1 MSWIRHRCPNF
12 SPIFPCF
19 SSTFTLC
26 LVKILDKRPR
36 MCATHGIHVAV
47 HTPRSQVLPSL
58 TWLMR
63 HQPALI
69 TCLHSR
75 PCFWTPG
82 PRPLSIV
89 PTISARFRLPPISYH
104 PCKFSHWA
112 TYALGIPIAIAPLF
126 SVDPQPVLPLS
137 HYSSSIVPCN
147 PFVPHSDNGSR
158 STIVLHSIYT
168 STVASPGPHLDLLV
182 YWARY
187 APLLY

>member
-1 MSWIRHRCPNF
+1 MDLPQASY
-12 SPIFPCF
+12 IFPQF
-19 SSTFTLC
+19 FRIFLDFLHSVSSNTGQAP
-26 LVKILDKRPR
+26 V
-36 MCATHGIHVAV
+36 HVRYTWHPWSV
-47 HTPRSQVLPSL
+47 PTPHLQPCHHI
-58 TWLMR
+58 TGLMR

-126 SVDPQPVLPLS
+126 HLLIPNRFPHCPVMVVLLFSLIPLFP
-137 HYSSSIVPCN
+137 I
-147 PFVPHSDNGSR
+147 R
-158 STIVLHSIYT
+158 TM
-168 STVASPGPHLDLLV
+168 
-182 YWARY
+182 
-187 APLLY
+187 APT

>member
-1 MSWIRHRCPNF
+1 MLWIRHRHLYF
-12 SPIFPCF
+12 SPIFPYF
-19 SSTFTLC
+19 SSFYTPP

-36 MCATHGIHVAV
+36 TCATHGIHVAV
-47 HTPRSQVLPSL
+47 HTPRSQVPPSL

-89 PTISARFRLPPISYH
+89 PTISACFHPPPISYH

-126 SVDPQPVLPLS
+126 HLLIPNQFPHCPFMVVLLFSLIPLFP
-137 HYSSSIVPCN
+137 I
-147 PFVPHSDNGSR
+147 R
-158 STIVLHSIYT
+158 TM
-168 STVASPGPHLDLLV
+168 
-182 YWARY
+182 
-187 APLLY
+187 APT

>member
-1 MSWIRHRCPNF
+1 MSWIRHRRPNF
-12 SPIFPCF
+12 SPIFPHFFLDLYAPSRQNPAQAPTHVICTWHPCA
-19 SSTFTLC
+19 SSH
-26 LVKILDKRPR
+26 
-36 MCATHGIHVAV
+36 ATPQDPAII
-47 HTPRSQVLPSL
+47 

-126 SVDPQPVLPLS
+126 HLLIPNRFPHCPFMVVLLFSLIPLFP
-137 HYSSSIVPCN
+137 I
-147 PFVPHSDNGSR
+147 R
-158 STIVLHSIYT
+158 TM
-168 STVASPGPHLDLLV
+168 
-182 YWARY
+182 
-187 APLLY
+187 APT